1 MAGFKL
7 EHKFDPSRKRHYLN
21 GQLSV
26 FHCHHYATLFTQLGI
41 DAHDIVDGTRILR
54 ETVEDVFYGILSDY
68 YKANNVADPKDRID
82 IACQMYAA
90 VGLGKMVPV
99 SPGETGGSIEMPHAH
114 VDEGWIKKW
123 GKYKAPVN
131 FIGAGYIAGMFSAT
145 YGKPVRTYKVTETQS
160 LVMGAAKS
168 VFKVVM

>member
-1 MAGFKL
+1 MAQLKL

-26 FHCHHYATLFTQLGI
+26 LHCHHYATLFTQLGI

-54 ETVEDVFYGILSDY
+54 ESVEDVY
-68 YKANNVADPKDRID
+68 YEVLTAYFKENNIGEPKDRME

-99 SPGETGGSIEMPHAH
+99 SSDETGGDIEMPHAH

-123 GKYKAPVN
+123 GKYKTPVN
-131 FIGAGYIAGMFSAT
+131 FIGAGYIAAMFSAA
-145 YGKPVRTYKVTETQS
+145 YGKPVRTYKVTESQS
-160 LVMGAAKS
+160 IVTGAGKS
-168 VFKVVM
+168 VFKVTT